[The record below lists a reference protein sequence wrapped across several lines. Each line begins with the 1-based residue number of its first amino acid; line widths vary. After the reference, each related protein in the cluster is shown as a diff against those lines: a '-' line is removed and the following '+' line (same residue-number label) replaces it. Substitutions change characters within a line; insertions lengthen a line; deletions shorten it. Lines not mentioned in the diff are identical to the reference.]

1 MKVAFAQEPIQIL
14 IAEDSP
20 TQAQAVREL
29 LEARGYLVTVAGN
42 GKLALEQAR
51 KTRPTLAI
59 SDIVMP
65 EMDGFQFCK
74 ALRSDPRLK
83 DIPVILV
90 TSLATPEDVIRGL
103 DAGADNFI
111 RKPFD
116 ERYLIS
122 RIEYIL
128 SNRQLRASSKMGVEM
143 EIVLGGK
150 KHRISSERQQIL
162 DLLISTYEDAVS
174 LNSELMEKQDE
185 LSQLTE
191 QLEKRVQER
200 TKALK
205 TEVEVRKQ
213 AEERLRQLAS
223 IVESTEDAVIST
235 DVNGVVRIWNEA
247 AVQLFGYSAR
257 EAQGRNI
264 SFITTSEDHDAF
276 LQYIARA
283 QLGDSQRFEGW
294 IASKDDKR
302 IAVSVTASPVRNDNG
317 VVSGVSAIIRDLTE
331 RRLLEEQ
338 LRQSQKLEALGALA
352 GGIAH
357 DFNNLLNVILGYG
370 ELALERLKDDN
381 PVCRQITQM
390 RGAAEKAASL
400 ARQLLAFSRRQV
412 LEPRV
417 LDLNSVVSG
426 LEKILRRVIG
436 ENIELKTDLATDLG
450 YVKADPTQVEQIIM
464 NLVVN
469 ARDAMPMGG
478 RLSIST
484 SNCQLDE
491 EYVRKHSSTRSGS
504 YVMIAV
510 TDSGSGI
517 PPEVQSRI
525 FEPFFTTK
533 EPGKGTGL
541 GLSTVYGIVTQS
553 GGHIWVYSEMGKG
566 TTFKIYLPQVQEKIS
581 ANSQPQEE
589 VDLSGTETVLLV
601 EDAPNLRELARE
613 FLANNGYTVLEAS
626 NGAEALE
633 LAGQHQG
640 EIDLLLTDVIMPG
653 MSGAELARKVME
665 TRPSMQV
672 IYASGYTADAIS
684 HHGVLDEGV
693 VLIEKPYTRDKL
705 LRKVHEVLRPSH

>member
-1 MKVAFAQEPIQIL
+1 MKAAFAQEPIQIL

-29 LEARGYLVTVAGN
+29 LESRGYLVTVAGN
-42 GKLALEQAR
+42 GRLALEQAR
-51 KTRPTLAI
+51 QSPPTLAI

-65 EMDGFQFCK
+65 EMDGFEFCK
-74 ALRSDPRLK
+74 ALRADRRLK
-83 DIPVILV
+83 EVPVILV

-116 ERYLIS
+116 DRYLLS

-128 SNRQLRASSKMGVEM
+128 SNRQLRASSKMGLEM

-150 KHRISSERQQIL
+150 KHRITSERQQIL
-162 DLLISTYEDAVS
+162 DLLISTYEDAVH
-174 LNSELMEKQDE
+174 LNSELIEKQDE
-185 LSQLTE
+185 LSRLTE
-191 QLEKRVQER
+191 ELEKRVQER

-205 TEVEVRKQ
+205 SEVEVRKQ
-213 AEERLRQLAS
+213 TEERLRQLAS

-257 EAQGRNI
+257 EAQGRDI
-264 SFITTSEDHDAF
+264 SFITSSEDREAF
-276 LQYIARA
+276 HQYIARA

-294 IASKDDKR
+294 IVSKGGKR
-302 IAVSVTASPVRNDNG
+302 IAVSVTASPVRNDNST
-317 VVSGVSAIIRDLTE
+317 VSGVSAIIRDLTE

-357 DFNNLLNVILGYG
+357 DFNNLLSVILGYG
-370 ELALERLKDDN
+370 ELALDRLKDDN
-381 PVCRQITQM
+381 PVRRQIIQM
-390 RGAAEKAASL
+390 RAAADKAASL

-436 ENIELKTDLATDLG
+436 ENIELKIDLATDLG
-450 YVKADPTQVEQIIM
+450 HVKADPTRVEQIIM

-469 ARDAMPMGG
+469 ARDAMPIGG

-484 SNCQLDE
+484 GNCELDE
-491 EYVRKHSSTRSGS
+491 EYVRKHSSTQPGS
-504 YVMIAV
+504 YVMIGV
-510 TDSGSGI
+510 SDSGAGI
-517 PPEVQSRI
+517 PPEIQSRI

-533 EPGKGTGL
+533 GPGKGTGL
-541 GLSTVYGIVTQS
+541 GLSTVYGIVKQS
-553 GGHIWVYSEMGKG
+553 GGHIWVYSEVGKG
-566 TTFKIYLPQVQEKIS
+566 TTFKIYLPRVQEKIS
-581 ANSQPQEE
+581 ANSKPQEE

-601 EDAPNLRELARE
+601 EDAAHLRELARE
-613 FLANNGYTVLEAS
+613 FLSNSGYRVIEAS

-633 LAGQHQG
+633 LAAQHQG
-640 EIDLLLTDVIMPG
+640 QIDLLLTDVIMPG

-665 TRPSMQV
+665 ARPSVQV

-684 HHGVLDEGV
+684 QHGVLDEGV

-705 LRKVHEVLRPSH
+705 LRKIREVLRPSH